1 MSQLQEKGPRSDAIE
16 PAPHARRQLETEL
29 AELRARQAML
39 DQKIAAVDADMARP
53 YGNGIYQ
60 LLLRSRQA
68 ELIAERDGVAALME
82 TVVADTAKAP
92 ELRELHRQ
100 ELQRRIEAL
109 TERIAALRA
118 DEEKAASI
126 TWADRQDELGA
137 RQDRLQAERRAVAS
151 EIADREARLQM

>member
-1 MSQLQEKGPRSDAIE
+1 MSQSQESHPRPEAIE
-16 PAPHARRQLETEL
+16 PDLRVRRHLETEL
-29 AELRARQAML
+29 AELRARDEML
-39 DQKIAAVDADMARP
+39 AQQMAAVDADMAQP
-53 YGNGIYQ
+53 YGDGVYQ

-68 ELIAERDGVAALME
+68 ELIAEREGVAALME

-92 ELRELHRQ
+92 ELRSLHRQ

-126 TWADRQDELGA
+126 TWADRQDELEA

-151 EIADREARLQM
+151 EIADRVARLQT